1 MFCPQCRSE
10 YLQGIKDCV
19 DCQIP
24 LVDVLPPEPDH
35 STKDSYVRI
44 LSTYNAADVAIVKSI
59 LDDAEIDYYFQNE
72 GFNGVSPL
80 IQPEVLY
87 VLRDQEEDA
96 REALR
101 GVDLRYLGLVA
112 RE

>member
-10 YLQGIKDCV
+10 YLQGIKECV

-24 LVDVLPPEPDH
+24 LVNVLPPEPDH
-35 STKDSYVRI
+35 STEVAYVRI

-59 LDDAEIDYYFQNE
+59 LDDAEIEYYFTNE

-101 GVDLRYLGLVA
+101 GVDLRYMGLIA